1 VIANIECKDLT
12 IKVHK
17 AYPMTQPVVL
27 IHGSPGAPNA
37 WKGVIKALGESAMVI
52 TPGLPDHNQP
62 HPAQRRETT
71 EMAATIADSL
81 GPQPD
86 GIALVGHSF
95 GGNVA
100 LHIALAG
107 KVKVVAL
114 VLVEPVELA
123 TLPVLGEG
131 AAYNEA
137 KTLFDSYVSKA
148 KVGEANAVG
157 ILIDFWFGAEAFGRM
172 PEPVQGFLRSQVLVN
187 VRDVEATFRE
197 QHSRA
202 SLAALTMPI
211 TIAYGTKSPA
221 VAKLVAECLAA
232 TVTNGRS
239 APLDG
244 ADHGMLATHA
254 PQVAALIKETVAR
267 I

>member
-1 VIANIECKDLT
+1 
-12 IKVHK
+12 
-17 AYPMTQPVVL
+17 MTRPIVL

-37 WKGVIKALGESAMVI
+37 WKGVIKALGENATVI

-62 HPAQRRETT
+62 HPPQRRETA
-71 EMAATIADSL
+71 EMAATIAAAL

-86 GIALVGHSF
+86 GIVLAGHSY

-107 KVKVVAL
+107 KVKVAAL

-123 TLPVLGEG
+123 TLPVLGEE

-137 KTLFDSYVSKA
+137 KTLFDSYVAKA
-148 KVGEANAVG
+148 KAGEANAVG
-157 ILIDFWFGAEAFGRM
+157 IMIDFWFGAEAFGRM
-172 PEPVQGFLRSQVLVN
+172 PEPVQGFLRSQTAVN

-197 QHSRA
+197 KHTREKI
-202 SLAALTMPI
+202 AALAMPI

-221 VAKLVAECLAA
+221 VAKLVSERLAA
-232 TVTNGRS
+232 TVKNGRS

-244 ADHGMLATHA
+244 ADHGMLAMHA
-254 PQVAALIKETVAR
+254 AAVAALIEETLAR
-267 I
+267 T